1 MLKHILLYRLLGLP
15 TPEQREAVKSGRKT
29 WQLRRGKNPAQP
41 EPPEQQT
48 AANPW
53 LDATA
58 DNEPESQEAVPPRRA
73 QRGGGGVFWLEH
85 EESNKDT
92 LWRYVLRGGVAVI
105 LVLLLI
111 TGLRVWIVD
120 GMLGGK
126 DDNASAAPDL
136 PAEAVFPES
145 AAAGVAERY
154 TRSYLT
160 WDEDS
165 EDDRGEELARDC
177 APQSLG
183 ERAGWNGRGKQT
195 VSTVA
200 TVGVDVIDTKRA
212 RITVAALATPEVKKG
227 KSWKPQDAI
236 WQTLEVPVQNTG
248 QRITVTGLP
257 GLVAMPP
264 PEPIDPADE
273 PDVDSKATTA
283 SQPDAEAFFEAY
295 ANEDDVSALSAPG
308 ANLPGIANE
317 NMTFDALSSWSVY
330 AGGDKARKAHAQ
342 VVWTLPGDTTITQPY
357 DVRLVAVGDGY
368 STRWQIAA
376 VKGGSTTES
385 STK

>member
-1 MLKHILLYRLLGLP
+1 MLKDILLYRVLGMP

-29 WQLRRGKNPAQP
+29 WQLKRSKDASQQEPESQPA
-41 EPPEQQT
+41 

-53 LDATA
+53 LSATA
-58 DNEPESQEAVPPRRA
+58 DNGSIPNEPTPSNRA
-73 QRGGGGVFWLEH
+73 ARGGGGVFWLEH
-85 EESNKDT
+85 EETGKDT
-92 LWRYVLRGGVAVI
+92 LWRYVLRGGVAI
-105 LVLLLI
+105 LLVMLLV

-120 GMLGGK
+120 GMLGGN
-126 DDNASAAPDL
+126 DDNTAAAPDL

-160 WDEDS
+160 WDEDN
-165 EDDRGEELARDC
+165 EDDRGTELARDG

-200 TVGVDVIDTKRA
+200 TVGVDVIDTKSA
-212 RITVAALATPEVKKG
+212 RITVAALTTPQVKKG
-227 KSWKPQDAI
+227 DDWKPQAAH
-236 WQTLEVPVQNTG
+236 WQTLEIPVQNTG
-248 QRITVTGLP
+248 KRITVTGLP

-264 PEPIDPADE
+264 PATIDPADE
-273 PDVDSKATTA
+273 PDLDSKATTA

-295 ANEDDVSALSAPG
+295 ADEDDVSALSAPG
-308 ANLPGIANE
+308 ADLPGIANE
-317 NMTFDALSSWSVY
+317 DMTFDALSSWSVY
-330 AGGDKARKAHAQ
+330 AGDDKTRTAHAE
-342 VVWTLPGDTTITQPY
+342 VVWTLPGETTITQPY
-357 DVRLVAVGDGY
+357 DVRLVAVGDGD

-376 VKGGSTTES
+376 VKGGSTTGPT
-385 STK
+385 TK